1 MPNFHLV
8 TWTPNKRSRAS
19 LSLEVKEAIEIIKG
33 LAEHL
38 KEGNTEFDNVQVLAK
53 SSKYYKQY
61 FY

>member
-8 TWTPNKRSRAS
+8 TWTPNERS
-19 LSLEVKEAIEIIKG
+19 LSLEVKEAIKIIKG

-38 KEGNTEFDNVQVLAK
+38 KEGNTEFDNVQVLEFSQ